1 MIEVKNLVKKFG
13 NAVAVDDITFEVKAG
28 EVVGFLGPNG
38 AGKSTTMKILT
49 CFISA
54 TAGLASVG
62 GFDCFRQ
69 PLEVRRQIGYLPE
82 QTPLYNEMN
91 VLDYLS
97 FIADAHGMPSGKKR
111 QRITEMVEIC
121 GLSRMV
127 HKDIGE
133 LSKGFRQRVGLAQ
146 ALVHNPDILILD
158 EPTTGLDPNQI
169 VEIRELIKS
178 LGQDRAVILSTH
190 ILPEVEVTCSRI
202 LIISEGKLVGE
213 GTPDELRHRMKGQEP
228 YNLRVKGD
236 KKRIESLFQTQDWIV
251 SHEHTGTEPS
261 GIHRFTISVTPPI
274 AGEDAG
280 EKLFDLAVGNSWK
293 IIEMK
298 KSGATLEQVFKNLTM
313 REASLN

>member
-1 MIEVKNLVKKFG
+1 MIEVNGLVKRFG

-54 TAGLASVG
+54 SEGSASVG
-62 GFDCFRQ
+62 GYDCFKH

-97 FIADAHGMPSGKKR
+97 FIADSHSVPAKEKR
-111 QRITEMVEIC
+111 SRIGEMVEVC
-121 GLSRMV
+121 GLKRMV

-133 LSKGFRQRVGLAQ
+133 LSKGYRQRVGLAQ
-146 ALVHNPDILILD
+146 ALIHDPKILILD

-178 LGQDRAVILSTH
+178 LGEDRAVILSTH

-202 LIISEGKLVGE
+202 LIISDGALVGE
-213 GTPDELRHRMKGQEP
+213 GTPAELRQQLKGQE
-228 YNLRVKGD
+228 LFDLKVKGD
-236 KKRIESLFQTQDWIV
+236 KNEIESVFMTQDWIT
-251 SHEHTGTEPS
+251 SHEHGGTEQS
-261 GIHRFTISVTPPI
+261 GAHRFKLNLAPPM
-274 AGEDAG
+274 AGEDSG
-280 EKLFDLAVGNSWK
+280 ERIYDLSVTNSWK
-293 IIEMK
+293 LLEMK
-298 KSGATLEQVFKNLTM
+298 RGGVTLEDVFKDLTT
-313 REASLN
+313 RESELN